1 MHNKLNQS
9 PLTQG
14 ETDVWVPQ
22 GISVAIT
29 SKEHKP
35 SEYLIILYVATQAIT
50 ILWKFISLC
59 P

>member
-50 ILWKFISLC
+50 IL
-59 P
+59 